1 MIPKVRIDLYSDT
14 STRPTPGMRKAMAEA
29 EVGNE
34 QAKEDPT
41 TNRLIERVA
50 ELLGKEDA
58 VFLPSGSMCNAVAYR
73 VHCQQGDEVICDK
86 TAHVIHYEVGGP
98 AALSG
103 VMMRPMEGVD
113 GVFTAAQAEEAVRNP
128 KINHHPRTR
137 LISIEQT
144 SMGGGGTIW
153 PQATIR
159 ALGDLAKKHKL
170 AYHMDGA
177 RLMNA
182 AIGSGLK
189 AKEIA
194 GPVDS
199 TWLDLTKG
207 LGCPVV
213 AVLAGTK
220 DFIAQAWRWKHQFGG
235 AMRQSGI
242 IAAAGLYALDHN
254 VERLAEDHANAKR
267 MATMLAEIPGV
278 KVDPKAIQTNIVF
291 FDVSGTG
298 LTAFEIHE
306 RLMADGIRIGA
317 RAGGIMRALTHLD
330 VTKAQVEEAIQAL
343 ARAVKEGRPKAKAS

>member
-1 MIPKVRIDLYSDT
+1 MSQVRIDLYSDT
-14 STRPTPGMRKAMAEA
+14 CTRPTPGMRKAMAEA

-41 TNRLIERVA
+41 TNRLQERVA

-58 VFLPSGSMCNAVAYR
+58 VFLPSGSMCNAIAYR

-103 VMMRPMEGVD
+103 VMIRPMD
-113 GVFTAAQAEEAVRNP
+113 GVNGIFTAAQAEAAVRP
-128 KINHHPRTR
+128 VTSNHHPRTR

-153 PQATIR
+153 PQATIQ
-159 ALGDLAKKHKL
+159 ALGQVAKKHKL

-182 AIGSGLK
+182 AIGSGVK
-189 AKEIA
+189 AKDIA
-194 GPVDS
+194 APVDS

-207 LGCPVV
+207 LGCPVG
-213 AVLAGTK
+213 AVLAGSK

-242 IAAAGLYALDHN
+242 IAGAGLYALDHN
-254 VERLAEDHANAKR
+254 VERLAEDHANAKHL
-267 MATMLAEIPGV
+267 ATLLAQIPGI
-278 KVDPKAIQTNIVF
+278 KVDPNAIQTNIVF
-291 FDVSGTG
+291 YDVSGTG
-298 LTAFEIHE
+298 VPAPDLHKA
-306 RLMADGIRIGA
+306 LMAQGIRIGGA
-317 RAGGIMRALTHLD
+317 RDAAIMRSLTHLD
-330 VTKAQVEEAIQAL
+330 VTKAQIEEAVQAL
-343 ARAVKEGRPKAKAS
+343 ARAVKDAKPKAKAS

>member
-1 MIPKVRIDLYSDT
+1 MTQVRIDLYSDT
-14 STRPTPGMRKAMAEA
+14 CTRPTAGMRKAIAEA

-41 TNRLIERVA
+41 TNRLQERVA

-58 VFLPSGSMCNAVAYR
+58 LFLPSGSMCNAIAYR
-73 VHCQQGDEVICDK
+73 VHCQHGDEIICDK

-103 VMMRPMEGVD
+103 VMIRPMD
-113 GVFTAAQAEEAVRNP
+113 GVNGIFTAAQAEAAIRPVTS
-128 KINHHPRTR
+128 NHHPRTR

-153 PQATIR
+153 PQPVIR
-159 ALGDLAKKHKL
+159 ALGEVARKHKL

-182 AIGSGLK
+182 VVASGVK
-189 AKEIA
+189 ARDIA
-194 GPVDS
+194 APVDS

-207 LGCPVV
+207 LGCPVG
-213 AVLAGTK
+213 AVLAGSK

-242 IAAAGLYALDHN
+242 IAAAGLYALDHH
-254 VERLAEDHANAKR
+254 VDRLAEDHANAKHL
-267 MATMLAEIPGV
+267 ATLLAGIPGI
-278 KVDPKAIQTNIVF
+278 KVDPGAIQTNIVF
-291 FDVSGTG
+291 YDVSGTG
-298 LTAFEIHE
+298 QTAPELHK
-306 RLMADGIRIGA
+306 RLMAEGIRIGGP
-317 RAGGIMRALTHLD
+317 REGGIMRSLTHLD
-330 VTKAQVEEAIQAL
+330 VSRAQIEETVRAL
-343 ARAVKEGRPKAKAS
+343 ARVVKQGRPTAKAS